1 MRLRG
6 LGNQKA
12 KATSNFP
19 CLCSDCQRAIKC
31 LGIAL
36 VMQGSMS
43 PGELINLQVSS
54 IITTNNN
61 KALNI
66 TKVKVIPKTPS
77 QKHYLRFF
85 TVALPEE

>member
-1 MRLRG
+1 
-6 LGNQKA
+6 
-12 KATSNFP
+12 
-19 CLCSDCQRAIKC
+19 
-31 LGIAL
+31 
-36 VMQGSMS
+36 MS

-66 TKVKVIPKTPS
+66 TKVKVIPKTPL